1 MSSLSHH
8 GIKGQR
14 WGVRRFQNKDGTRTA
29 LGRKR
34 QAYTQ
39 NVYKNQAVNML
50 SEFKKNVKAKGV
62 YGYEKT
68 ENEFLKHIEN
78 IALVERHNAY
88 VDVLNNENEEFARE
102 ALKNYYDLSEVHSEM
117 NKMITDRRETI
128 HSKALDDDNNL
139 LRSNIDSFYKEMT
152 DDQRRKIDDLE
163 ELTSIQT
170 MEKKETPSKKVKH
183 TSIGGTMYIEGN
195 TLILGDSSY
204 LEHHGIRGQR
214 WGVRRFQNKDGSL
227 TNAGRKRLGYA
238 TKGATQAVKKA
249 FNAGVK
255 TGVKAVK
262 AAKAHHEKAEAKKLE
277 KKKEKASKT
286 RAGVYAN
293 KDLFTSKELRE
304 LNAKFEEQDKLAMAR
319 LKKGV
324 EIAKAVGQY
333 AQTAKQIG
341 DAYQSITGKNIL
353 SHITEIKSANEAKAK
368 EEKETAD
375 KAKAEAEAA
384 AKKAESK
391 AMAKEALQKN
401 IDAFKADQ
409 ESDARV
415 KDLEKQGN
423 KTAAKTKLAEY
434 IDRYNQDKAAQEQT
448 KQMMKNQKLQEYIDR
463 ANQAQREKDAATL
476 KETTERGQKAIEI
489 LSKGGKFD
497 SDLPESTPTQTLKV
511 TPDSSNLMD
520 LVRKA
525 NATNSISENSTR
537 AAKALD
543 LLGEKGGG
551 FNTETP
557 KSAPAPAPKPKPAPS
572 SNNLMAQIRAA
583 QTKLKKPNKNET
595 PAEHKEAQKKLN
607 ALEKVANEYK
617 AAANKPGA
625 DPAEITEKLLKKN
638 KDILDDIKHM
648 DFSDTDYLEHYGV
661 RGMKWGKHLM
671 AGKGSGIYDGTALGG
686 GGGGGPMTE
695 EERKKLE
702 ALKKKKEEEARKEQE
717 TAEKAKEI
725 GISVEAYKRYSIDNN
740 HLPGKSHYTKSNKL
754 HNEASSSV
762 AAAQAA
768 ERQAHMNKAKAASLS
783 RKVNSSHMFD
793 SEGYHISQ
801 QRADDRNEAKRLRKE
816 AKKLSKESRRA
827 LKKFYKKRYKADKER
842 QKWQNS
848 TSGKYHHLMRHYE
861 IQNGVLFI
869 DSSDSLTHHGVKG
882 QRWGVR
888 RFQNEDGSLTPKGR
902 KHYEKKI
909 EKLKRKQVS
918 SDAIRGTLER
928 QHPFAVTGAAI
939 LGAVAAGMS
948 IAATGG
954 ASVAAIAAG
963 SAISAA
969 VSSGLTH
976 ASYSASEAWEG
987 RGTRMR
993 SKKIA
998 KYENMLKQFDE
1009 EEGMHHVENGTLF
1022 IDAGEPYLEHHG
1034 VKGMKW
1040 GKHLMAGKG
1049 EAGAG
1054 GGSGEDDEKLKEMA
1068 KKAGMSVAEYK
1079 QKFASKIS
1087 GAASNVEK
1095 KLGITH
1101 ETTHKPKEKEKS
1113 LGKRLEEKLGVTH
1126 EKTNKPKQS
1135 KEAKRIESMYK
1146 DAARKDKAFSGT
1158 SPKAKKRV
1166 ATAGRKANGSL
1177 PQSVL
1182 NPKHTVANKTG
1193 YSYIRQQKNKKPT
1206 PGDTPIPNPTQ
1217 YTHENRPRGRE
1228 KFYKLTSGKSTKGV
1242 KKRKRTANHFDGSD
1256 AIYTE
1261 GTRLV
1266 VNSKWG

>member
-1 MSSLSHH
+1 MYIEGNALILGDSSYLEHH

-14 WGVRRFQNKDGTRTA
+14 WGVRRFQNR
-29 LGRKR
+29 
-34 QAYTQ
+34 
-39 NVYKNQAVNML
+39 
-50 SEFKKNVKAKGV
+50 
-62 YGYEKT
+62 
-68 ENEFLKHIEN
+68 
-78 IALVERHNAY
+78 
-88 VDVLNNENEEFARE
+88 
-102 ALKNYYDLSEVHSEM
+102 
-117 NKMITDRRETI
+117 
-128 HSKALDDDNNL
+128 
-139 LRSNIDSFYKEMT
+139 
-152 DDQRRKIDDLE
+152 
-163 ELTSIQT
+163 
-170 MEKKETPSKKVKH
+170 
-183 TSIGGTMYIEGN
+183 
-195 TLILGDSSY
+195 
-204 LEHHGIRGQR
+204 
-214 WGVRRFQNKDGSL
+214 DGSL
-227 TNAGRKRLGYA
+227 TNAGRKRLGYV
-238 TKGATQAVKKA
+238 TKGATQTVKKA
-249 FNAGVK
+249 FKAGVK
-255 TGVKAVK
+255 TGAKAVK
-262 AAKAHHEKAEAKKLE
+262 AAKAQHKKAEEKKIE

-293 KDLFTSKELRE
+293 KDLFTSKELKE

-368 EEKETAD
+368 EEKEAAD

-423 KTAAKTKLAEY
+423 KTAAKAKLAEY

-476 KETTERGQKAIEI
+476 KETTERGKQVI
-489 LSKGGKFD
+489 D
-497 SDLPESTPTQTLKV
+497 VLKRHN
-511 TPDSSNLMD
+511 TDSNL
-520 LVRKA
+520 LVEDYQNRTA
-525 NATNSISENSTR
+525 STG
-537 AAKALD
+537 KST
-543 LLGEKGGG
+543 K
-551 FNTETP
+551 P
-557 KSAPAPAPKPKPAPS
+557 SSAPY

-595 PAEHKEAQKKLN
+595 PAEHKEAQEKLN

-625 DPAEITEKLLKKN
+625 DPAEVTEKFLKKN

-648 DFSDTDYLEHYGV
+648 DFSDTDYLEHHGV
-661 RGMKWGKHLM
+661 KGMKWGKHLM
-671 AGKGSGIYDGTALGG
+671 AGKGGGIYDGTALGG

-725 GISVEAYKRYSIDNN
+725 GISVEAYKRYSIENN

-754 HNEASSSV
+754 HNEASASV

-801 QRADDRNEAKRLRKE
+801 QRADDRNEAKRLKKE
-816 AKKLSKESRRA
+816 AKTLDKASKKA

-842 QKWQNS
+842 QKWQSS

-869 DSSDSLTHHGVKG
+869 DSSDGLAHHGVKG

-928 QHPFAVTGAAI
+928 QHPFAVTGAAV

-948 IAATGG
+948 VAATGG
-954 ASVAAIAAG
+954 ASVAMIAAG

-969 VSSGLTH
+969 VSAGLTH
-976 ASYSASEAWEG
+976 ATYSVSEAWEG

-993 SKKIA
+993 SKKMA
-998 KYENMLKQFDE
+998 KYENMLKQSDM
-1009 EEGMHHVENGTLF
+1009 EEGMYHVENGTLF
-1022 IDAGEPYLEHHG
+1022 INAGEPYLEHHG

-1068 KKAGMSVAEYK
+1068 KKAGMTVAEYK

-1113 LGKRLEEKLGVTH
+1113 IGKRFEEKLGVTN
-1126 EKTNKPKQS
+1126 EKTRGKKQS
-1135 KEAKRIESMYK
+1135 KEAKRIEEMFK

-1158 SPKAKKRV
+1158 SPKEKKRV
-1166 ATAGRKANGSL
+1166 GRKDQYLALPEQKKNSRAYDNKAAETRRARAERLTRDNEIFTRSAEESKRKQNSALNKGNKREAEQHGKNANFAQDWAEEGRHGAKDWKTGRRTGKPVLRTDSSDQVKKQHDKTLSGKLDKARHTIQRGKQKVYNAAGGKYKEAWQRKTVEYRKDLARGERAKAKGDHWNASAAGSMFNIHSQEANRLYNKYDDSLAGRYDEFK
-1177 PQSVL
+1177 
-1182 NPKHTVANKTG
+1182 
-1193 YSYIRQQKNKKPT
+1193 
-1206 PGDTPIPNPTQ
+1206 
-1217 YTHENRPRGRE
+1217 E
-1228 KFYKLTSGKSTKGV
+1228 
-1242 KKRKRTANHFDGSD
+1242 KRKKKKAKHFDD
-1256 AIYTE
+1256 TNAVYTE